1 MRSKQWIEVPAR
13 TTCPRTNR
21 HRPGAGCPHNVSAA
35 CGLFHAGAALAVL
48 TICLG
53 GCFSLTGEDPT
64 LRTPGGVIDDEVIES
79 MVARRIDAADERL
92 SQSHINVDSYD
103 GIVLLTGQVQSDEL
117 RQLAEDSVSDVKRI
131 RRVHNELSIGGPIS
145 LVART
150 NDNWLETKVRS
161 RLIANPD
168 VVASRIKVVAED
180 GVVFLVGIVSREQAD
195 ATVAVTKNVFGV
207 QKIVKVFDYL
217 GETPDK

>member
-1 MRSKQWIEVPAR
+1 MRSKQWIEVP
-13 TTCPRTNR
+13 PRTDR
-21 HRPGAGCPHNVSAA
+21 PRDHRRDPVAGVPHGLSAA
-35 CGLFHAGAALAVL
+35 RGALRAGVALAVL
-48 TICLG
+48 TIGLG

-92 SQSHINVDSYD
+92 SRSHINVDSYD
-103 GIVLLTGQVQSDEL
+103 GIVLLTGQVENEEM
-117 RQLAEDSVSDVKRI
+117 RQLAEDAVTDVKRI
-131 RRVHNELSIGGPIS
+131 RRVHNELGIGGPIS

-168 VVASRIKVVAED
+168 VAASRIKVVAED
-180 GVVFLVGIVSREQAD
+180 GVVFLIGIVSREQAD

>member
-1 MRSKQWIEVPAR
+1 MRLKQWIEVPAR
-13 TTCPRTNR
+13 TTCPRTAR
-21 HRPGAGCPHNVSAA
+21 HRPGAGLPHNAPAA
-35 CGLFHAGAALAVL
+35 RGAFHAGAALAVA

-79 MVARRIDAADERL
+79 MVAKRIDAADERL
-92 SQSHINVDSYD
+92 SASHINVDSYD
-103 GIVLLTGQVQSDEL
+103 GIVLLTGQVESEEL
-117 RQLAEDSVSDVKRI
+117 RELAEGSVSDVKRI
-131 RRVHNELSIGGPIS
+131 RRVHNELQIGGPIS

-161 RLIANPD
+161 RLIASPD

-195 ATVAVTKNVFGV
+195 ATVTVTKNVFGV